1 MNRFVRKLPIILAA
15 LTVIALCALAE
26 GTAWAQDDDV
36 KAKPSAG
43 DGPSSTHEGLPSK
56 ETLSVRF
63 SLFPGFSGG
72 SARKDSRDLRG
83 TRLDFRDDLH
93 TDIVA
98 PAAGIALSYRL
109 SDTVWA
115 TARGATVR
123 LAGDLSARRAFSF
136 GGVDVPAGGGLET
149 LLQCHMVDLA
159 AVAFPEDEEGFGLG
173 MGLGFLYVH
182 MDLELSPEGFP
193 RLRDS
198 TDAYCPYIAVRS
210 RLTIADTLDF
220 EVSLDLS
227 LFAYVSREIIEN
239 QTDITIYLDPWG
251 NPVTQDV
258 NRTDRRRYLVNRY
271 NMFLDFTLGF
281 RWEVAPGFDVRLG
294 YRFFFL
300 NAETEAGGKR
310 KDLELRSNGIELSL
324 SFSF

>member
-1 MNRFVRKLPIILAA
+1 MNPRTLPIILAA
-15 LTVIALCALAE
+15 LTAVALCVGAQ
-26 GTAWAQDDDV
+26 GTAEAQDDDA
-36 KAKPSAG
+36 KAKPSALE
-43 DGPSSTHEGLPSK
+43 GPPSK
-56 ETLSVRF
+56 ETLIVRF

-93 TDIVA
+93 TDIVG

-115 TARGATVR
+115 TARGSTVR

-136 GGVDVPAGGGLET
+136 GGVDVPAGGGLES
-149 LLQCHMVDLA
+149 LLQCHMLDLS
-159 AVAFPEDEEGFGLG
+159 AVAFQDNEDSFQLG
-173 MGLGFLYVH
+173 MGLGFLYAH
-182 MDLELSPEGFP
+182 LDLELSPAGLQ

-198 TDAYCPYIAVRS
+198 ADAYCPYIAIRS
-210 RLTIADTLDF
+210 RLVLADTLDF

-227 LFAYVSREIIEN
+227 LFAYVSREVIVN
-239 QTDITIYLDPWG
+239 NNDITIYLDPWG
-251 NPVTQDV
+251 NPVAENV
-258 NRTDRRRYLVNRY
+258 NSTDRRRYLVNRY
-271 NMFLDFTLGF
+271 NMFLDFTMGF
-281 RWEVAPGFDVRLG
+281 RWEAAPGFNVRLG